1 MNKVLLIG
9 RLTRDAELRYTP
21 SGKAVASF
29 TVAVQRNKEEA
40 DFINCVAW
48 NKVAENLANY
58 TSKGSL
64 VGVEGSIQ
72 TRSYKNN
79 EGKMVYVTE
88 VWAQSVEFLSSKGK
102 GSGEQKDANTE
113 QNGAFE
119 RAAEWDDDPFAN
131 DGKPIDISDDDL
143 PF

>member
-64 VGVEGSIQ
+64 VGVSIVEG
-72 TRSYKNN
+72 
-79 EGKMVYVTE
+79 
-88 VWAQSVEFLSSKGK
+88 
-102 GSGEQKDANTE
+102 
-113 QNGAFE
+113 
-119 RAAEWDDDPFAN
+119 
-131 DGKPIDISDDDL
+131 
-143 PF
+143 

>member
-21 SGKAVASF
+21 IGKAVASF

-58 TSKGSL
+58 TFKGSL

-79 EGKMVYVTE
+79 EGKTVYVTE
-88 VWAQSVEFLSSKGK
+88 VWAQRVEFLSSKGK
-102 GSGEQKDANTE
+102 GTGEQKDANTGRK
-113 QNGAFE
+113 QAPASVN
-119 RAAEWDDDPFAN
+119 DDLFA
-131 DGKPIDISDDDL
+131 DSSIPIDDRDL

>member
-9 RLTRDAELRYTP
+9 RLTKDAELRYTP
-21 SGKAVASF
+21 NGKAVASF

-79 EGKMVYVTE
+79 EGKTVYVTE
-88 VWAQSVEFLSSKGK
+88 VWAQSVEFLSKGK
-102 GSGEQKDANTE
+102 GSGEQKESVSKPSRTS
-113 QNGAFE
+113 
-119 RAAEWDDDPFAN
+119 DDPFYN

>member
-9 RLTRDAELRYTP
+9 RLTRDAGLSYTP

-102 GSGEQKDANTE
+102 GTGERKERNTGQKQASTSVN
-113 QNGAFE
+113 
-119 RAAEWDDDPFAN
+119 DDPFA
-131 DGKPIDISDDDL
+131 DSSIPIDDRDL

>member
-9 RLTRDAELRYTP
+9 RLTKDAELRYTAN
-21 SGKAVASF
+21 GKAVASF

-48 NKVAENLANY
+48 NKTAENLANY

-64 VGVEGSIQ
+64 IGVEGSIQ

-79 EGKMVYVTE
+79 EGKTVYVTE

-102 GSGEQKDANTE
+102 GSGSQNNTPTN
-113 QNGAFE
+113 QNEAYN
-119 RAAEWDDDPFAN
+119 DPFA
-131 DGKPIDISDDDL
+131 GEGTPSDISDDDL